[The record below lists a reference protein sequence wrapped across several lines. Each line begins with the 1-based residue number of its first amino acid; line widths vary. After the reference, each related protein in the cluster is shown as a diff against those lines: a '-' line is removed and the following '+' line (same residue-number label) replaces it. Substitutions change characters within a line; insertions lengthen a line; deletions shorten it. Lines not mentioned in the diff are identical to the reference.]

1 MKLARCSLLTGSC
14 SGIIPVAP
22 RFTAVGQYSA
32 SSLRVASVRNQAV
45 SDKLR
50 LVQCAQDPSLSK
62 EDGRLSMLQ
71 EVINL
76 EAASEV
82 YPLPDDLRHALSQ
95 LEAHSTV
102 GFSVI
107 EFRVQVCV
115 VRA

>member
-1 MKLARCSLLTGSC
+1 
-14 SGIIPVAP
+14 
-22 RFTAVGQYSA
+22 
-32 SSLRVASVRNQAV
+32 
-45 SDKLR
+45 
-50 LVQCAQDPSLSK
+50 
-62 EDGRLSMLQ
+62 MLQ